1 VDAQVATANSIP
13 WSSTA
18 KFSRNGV
25 LVAPLR
31 VTRYSEQARGR
42 RYGPHGNGKKFLLG
56 NAVHGIHLGEK
67 SALLTYTVRDPETAL
82 SLWPSFAF
90 HRAAPLGR

>member
-25 LVAPLR
+25 PVAPLR
-31 VTRYSEQARGR
+31 VSYAYRNRVHSP
-42 RYGPHGNGKKFLLG
+42 GPEFYWTMHWE
-56 NAVHGIHLGEK
+56 HLMWK
-67 SALLTYTVRDPETAL
+67 M
-82 SLWPSFAF
+82 F
-90 HRAAPLGR
+90 